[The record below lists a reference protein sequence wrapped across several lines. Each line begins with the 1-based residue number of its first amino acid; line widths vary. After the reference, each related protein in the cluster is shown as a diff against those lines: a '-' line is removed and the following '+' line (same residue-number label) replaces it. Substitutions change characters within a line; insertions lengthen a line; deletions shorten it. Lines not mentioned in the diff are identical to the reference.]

1 MGNRRVTFFETPG
14 HTPGSICLHDEN
26 TNYLFVCDC
35 GANGGILL
43 NLPMS
48 LSAETA
54 LETAEKILAF
64 VDEHGIDTI
73 YPGHAPIGIRPDIF
87 RKQAQ
92 GCRELMEGKASDK
105 DLAKGEYYVDGYKFQ
120 FCDIA
125 SMGFLSEAYLDI
137 RYETGEGYADYVQLS
152 DLVEQGKASPEQ
164 LEVWQALQEIREQ
177 LRGVEYLTQGMEQY
191 RDRVIGGIDFSR
203 LYTMFQ
209 SVTDLDYWDYS
220 PGIDVVSLE
229 EIPQE

>member
-1 MGNRRVTFFETPG
+1 MLQLKAEDLPL
-14 HTPGSICLHDEN
+14 HT
-26 TNYLFVCDC
+26 
-35 GANGGILL
+35 
-43 NLPMS
+43 
-48 LSAETA
+48 
-54 LETAEKILAF
+54 
-64 VDEHGIDTI
+64 ID
-73 YPGHAPIGIRPDIF
+73 PLMF
-87 RKQAQ
+87 L
-92 GCRELMEGKASDK
+92 ELMKEALTAHTDVPRWGKLK
-105 DLAKGEYYVDGYKFQ
+105 DTPSPFFLREPYYVDGYKFQ

-177 LRGVEYLTQGMEQY
+177 LRGMEYLTQGMEQY

>member
-1 MGNRRVTFFETPG
+1 MYQEIKHAKTTPTVPVKPLPEEGYFELGNRRVTFFETPG

-26 TNYLFVCDC
+26 TNYLFVGDC

-105 DLAKGEYYVDGYKFQ
+105 DLAKGEYYVDGYKISF
-120 FCDIA
+120 
-125 SMGFLSEAYLDI
+125 
-137 RYETGEGYADYVQLS
+137 
-152 DLVEQGKASPEQ
+152 SPDMIFKKDE
-164 LEVWQALQEIREQ
+164 
-177 LRGVEYLTQGMEQY
+177 
-191 RDRVIGGIDFSR
+191 
-203 LYTMFQ
+203 
-209 SVTDLDYWDYS
+209 
-220 PGIDVVSLE
+220 
-229 EIPQE
+229 